1 MQTVN
6 WAGQSYNI
14 PNQRGDTPWSGLSD
28 FAIAVAAKGI
38 NTNGGAFTL
47 LADLN
52 FGATFGVVS
61 TYFKSRTANI
71 ATAGILRLA
80 SADTIQW
87 RNNANGGNVSLS
99 KNSSDELLWNGS
111 RIILA
116 GGGLIVNADI
126 SASAAI
132 AFSKLAALTSGNI
145 IVGSAGTVPTSV
157 AVSGDAT
164 LVASGAL
171 TLATVN
177 SNVGSFTAANITVNA
192 KGLITAAAS
201 GSAGVSSVSGT
212 ANQITSTGGTTPV
225 LALASPLTTPGAI
238 TVSGNLTFSPT
249 TAGIV
254 GTTTNNN
261 TAAGNVGEYVE
272 SLSAANVNAA
282 ATGVYDDLTSIS
294 LTAGDWDISVIVTYE
309 NNGATWTGTGF
320 GIGTVTG
327 NNATG
332 LITGQ
337 SVSYNFWAS
346 SSTTPTQLTSTVPP
360 YRKSLSGT
368 TTIYLKRFFTYSA
381 GTPRTVGGRI
391 SARRVR

>member
-6 WAGQSYNI
+6 WAGSSYNI

-47 LADLN
+47 LADIN
-52 FGATFGVVS
+52 FGATFGLVS

-132 AFSKLAALTSGNI
+132 AFSKLATLTNTHILVGN
-145 IVGSAGTVPTSV
+145 GSNVATDV

-164 LVASGAL
+164 LANTGAL

-177 SNVGSFTAANITVNA
+177 GNIGSFTYASITVNA
-192 KGLITAAAS
+192 KGLITAASNGAAT
-201 GSAGVSSVSGT
+201 GTVTSVSGT
-212 ANQITSTGGTTPV
+212 ANQITSTNPTTTPV
-225 LALASPLTTPGAI
+225 LALASPLTTPGAATI
-238 TVSGNLTFSPT
+238 TGNLSFVN
-249 TAGIV
+249 TATQGIV
-254 GTTTNNN
+254 GSPGTTDA
-261 TAAGNVGEYVE
+261 AAGNVGEYIE
-272 SLSAANVNAA
+272 SVVSAVNYP
-282 ATGVYDDLTSIS
+282 ATGNNGNITSIS
-294 LTAGDWDISVIVTYE
+294 LTAGDWDVTANLE
-309 NNGATWTGTGF
+309 IGANGANVTE
-320 GIGTVTG
+320 GII
-327 NNATG
+327 A
-332 LITGQ
+332 IT
-337 SVSYNFWAS
+337 
-346 SSTTPTQLTSTVPP
+346 STTTGGGTIGSTRSNIYLPLTGVRNGGACLPNVRIKVTST
-360 YRKSLSGT
+360 T
-368 TTIYLKRFFTYSA
+368 TYYFNVEATYSVA
-381 GTPRTVGGRI
+381 TPQGNGRI
-391 SARRVR
+391 SARRIR